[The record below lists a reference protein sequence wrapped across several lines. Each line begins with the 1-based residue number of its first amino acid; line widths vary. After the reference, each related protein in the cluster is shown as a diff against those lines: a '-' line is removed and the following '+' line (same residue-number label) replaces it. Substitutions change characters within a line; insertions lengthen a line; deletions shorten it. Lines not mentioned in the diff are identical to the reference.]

1 MSKRHTGTFLQK
13 SIYNWQISMRRGS
26 TLLTIKEMKVKST
39 MRYHYTLIRMVKIK
53 TSATTKC

>member
-53 TSATTKC
+53 N